1 MPGRKRKH
9 DPTIPAHID
18 QVRLPPGVY
27 WDRTGKGRWLLAEST
42 PEGRRKLRRI
52 AGPDARLSEL
62 QSIVEDLHSRTARG
76 TVGRVMDRF
85 EQSSAFA
92 KLEPRTQADYRYYRR
107 TIEAL
112 RTRSGGTFDQLVVD
126 RLTPPVL
133 QRMVENFAA
142 AGTPTKGNRLFR
154 YLHRVFRWGVN
165 HGECR
170 TNPGAGVV
178 QATEVN
184 KVRVPDIAT
193 YTRVLEFARERGQL
207 STRTPGAVPP
217 YLWICM
223 ELAYLCRLRGIE
235 VDTLTDANITEAG
248 LLTNRRKRSNDGLM
262 SWHPRLRAAVDAA
275 LEIRQA
281 AMERKRRPVP
291 LRPQDRQLIVTYDGT
306 PLTKSGLDSAWQR
319 MMLKAVEAGVL
330 AKEERFGLHAMKHRG
345 VTDTTGHLGDKQQ
358 AAGHKSQQMTQRYN
372 HSLPTIGAPGTAPL
386 SGALSGGKD
395 SGHKKST

>member
-18 QVRLPPGVY
+18 QARLPPGIY
-27 WDRTGKGRWLLAEST
+27 WDRTGKGRWILVDTTADGARQT
-42 PEGRRKLRRI
+42 RRV

-62 QSIVEDLHSRTARG
+62 QAIVEDLHSTTGRG
-76 TVGRVMDRF
+76 TVGRVMERF
-85 EQSSAFA
+85 HNSSAFA
-92 KLEPRTQADYRYYRR
+92 KLEPRTQADYRGYRR

-112 RTRSGGTFDQLVVD
+112 RTRSGGTFDQLLVD

-133 QRMVENFAA
+133 QRLVENFAA

-178 QATEVN
+178 QATEAN
-184 KVRVPDIAT
+184 KVRVPELAA
-193 YTRVLEFARERGQL
+193 YMRVLEFAQARGRL
-207 STRTPGAVPP
+207 PTTAAGSLPP

-235 VDTLTDANITEAG
+235 VITLTDQHITAEG
-248 LLTNRRKRSNDGLM
+248 IRTNRRKGSGDGVM

-275 LEIRQA
+275 LELRQLA
-281 AMERKRRPVP
+281 TDRHRRPVP
-291 LRPQDRQLIVTYDGT
+291 LRPEDRTLIVKHDGA
-306 PLTKSGLDSAWQR
+306 PLTKSGLDTAWQR
-319 MMLKAVEAGVL
+319 MMRQAVAAGVL
-330 AKEERFGLHAMKHRG
+330 ASDERFGLHAMKHRG
-345 VTDTTGHLGDKQQ
+345 ISDTTGHLGDKQQ
-358 AAGHKSQQMTQRYN
+358 AAGHRSPQMTQRYD
-372 HSLPTIGAPGTAPL
+372 HSVPTIGAPF
-386 SGALSGGKD
+386 SGEFSGDGD